1 MAEIRKTRLTL
12 NEILIATER
21 SFRPDQFRGKEKME
35 CPFCP
40 GKENLTPIPEI
51 LRIPMHGPW
60 LLRCVPNKFPALRIE
75 GNSKFLIDE
84 YLASTITDAHGAHEV
99 IIETPTHDT
108 DYSIMSPEEITR
120 TLYAIDQRVQDL
132 YKDKN
137 IRYIQVFKN
146 FREEAGASLRHEHTQ
161 IIGLPH
167 IPLKLRNRLHN
178 LEDFFCDSNR
188 SIFETV
194 LDYSKRNERIIC
206 QNDHFVCICPYEA
219 KVPFEMWII
228 PMLRTANSTD
238 SKEHFHDLAKI
249 ISESFK
255 RLNAVFG
262 ELPPFNMF
270 IEEAPPKKYRD
281 CDAFFC
287 WRMRIMPRLTKIA
300 GFELASGYFIN
311 PTPPEVSA
319 KLLRDAVI

>member
-1 MAEIRKTRLTL
+1 MAEIRKTKLTL

-21 SFRPDQFRGKEKME
+21 GFRPDQFKSKEKMD

-40 GKENLTPIPEI
+40 GNEKLTPDPEI
-51 LRIPMHGPW
+51 LRIPRYGQW
-60 LLRCVPNKFPALRIE
+60 LLRCFPNKFPALRIE
-75 GNSKFLIDE
+75 GNSKFGFLLDG

-99 IIETPTHDT
+99 IIETPVHET
-108 DYSIMSPEEITR
+108 DYSIVSPDEIAR
-120 TLYAIDQRVQDL
+120 TLYAIDQRTQDL
-132 YKDKN
+132 YRDKR

-178 LEDFFCDSNR
+178 LEDFFCDSNH

-194 LDYSKRNERIIC
+194 LDYSERDGRIVC
-206 QNDHFVCICPYEA
+206 QHAHFICICPYEA
-219 KVPFEMWII
+219 KLPFEMWII
-228 PMLRTANSTD
+228 PVKQTAHFTD
-238 SKEHFHDLAKI
+238 SNQHFDDLARI
-249 ISESFK
+249 VSESVK
-255 RLNAVFG
+255 RLKAVFG

-270 IEEAPPKKYRD
+270 IEEAPPKIYRD
-281 CDAFFC
+281 CDSFYC
-287 WRMRIMPRLTKIA
+287 WRLRIMPRLTRIA

-311 PTPPEVSA
+311 PTPPEQSA
-319 KLLRDAVI
+319 KLLKA